1 MLPIPFSVT
10 LFARHVPPLK
20 LMMAV
25 LFVSV
30 RVMSLASNT
39 PPFRFM
45 TLVEFAPMP
54 ILTGSVFT
62 QITVPPFCVKT
73 ALP

>member
-1 MLPIPFSVT
+1 MAAP
-10 LFARHVPPLK
+10 FARHVPPLT
-20 LMMAV
+20 LTIAV
-25 LFVSV
+25 LA
-30 RVMSLASNT
+30 RLPCVMSLASNT